1 MKTNHK
7 GYEILIEQDNNP
19 INPRMENANLGN
31 MLCKHRRYSL
41 GDENNI
47 SIQQIYHDVLD
58 MLNGKKK
65 DVVVLPLY
73 LYDHSGITMNTTGFS
88 CPWDSGLV
96 GCIYADYN
104 RIRSWYGVKKVTK
117 NLIEKVKDMFRSE
130 VKVYDNYISGN
141 VYCYTILKDNEEMDS
156 CGGYP
161 YEDALLEAKA
171 IVDNM
176 HSHKKMVTA

>member
-7 GYEILIEQDNNP
+7 GYEILIEQDDNP
-19 INPRMENANLGN
+19 INPRMENANLGR
-31 MLCKHRRYSL
+31 MLCKHRRYNL
-41 GDENNI
+41 GD
-47 SIQQIYHDVLD
+47 DVNANKDEVLN
-58 MLNGKKK
+58 MLAGKIK
-65 DVVVLPLY
+65 DVVALPLY

-88 CPWDSGLV
+88 CRWDSGLV

-104 RIRSWYGVKKVTK
+104 KIRSWYGVKKVTK

-130 VKVYDNYISGN
+130 VKEYDNYISGN

-176 HSHKKMVTA
+176 ASHKKMVTA

>member
-7 GYEILIEQDNNP
+7 GYEILIEQDDNP
-19 INPRMENANLGN
+19 INPRMENANLGI
-31 MLCKHRRYSL
+31 MLCKHRRYNL
-41 GDENNI
+41 GD
-47 SIQQIYHDVLD
+47 DVNANKDEVLN
-58 MLNGKKK
+58 MLAGKIK
-65 DVVVLPLY
+65 DVVALPLY

-88 CPWDSGLV
+88 CRWDSGMV

-104 RIRSWYGVKKVTK
+104 KIRSWYGVKKVTK

-130 VKVYDNYISGN
+130 VKEYDNYISGN
-141 VYCYTILKDNEEMDS
+141 VYSYTILKDNEEMDS

-176 HSHKKMVTA
+176 ASHKKMVTA

>member
-7 GYEILIEQDNNP
+7 GYEILIEQDDNP
-19 INPRMENANLGN
+19 INPRMENANLGI
-31 MLCKHRRYSL
+31 MLCKHRRYNL
-41 GDENNI
+41 GD
-47 SIQQIYHDVLD
+47 DVDANKDEVLN
-58 MLNGKKK
+58 MLAGKIK

-73 LYDHSGITMNTTGFS
+73 LLDHSGITMNTTGFS

-104 RIRSWYGVKKVTK
+104 KIRSWYGVKKVTK

-130 VKVYDNYISGN
+130 VKEYDNYISGN

-161 YEDALLEAKA
+161 YENALLEAKA

>member
-7 GYEILIEQDNNP
+7 GYEILIEQDDNP
-19 INPRMENANLGN
+19 INPRMENANLGI
-31 MLCKHRRYSL
+31 MLCKHRRYNL
-41 GDENNI
+41 GD
-47 SIQQIYHDVLD
+47 DVDANKDEVLN
-58 MLNGKKK
+58 MLAGKIK
-65 DVVVLPLY
+65 DVVALPLY

-88 CPWDSGLV
+88 CRWDSGMV

-104 RIRSWYGVKKVTK
+104 KIRSWYGVKKVTK

-130 VKVYDNYISGN
+130 VKEYDNYISGN
-141 VYCYTILKDNEEMDS
+141 VYGYVIKKDDEEMDS
-156 CGGYP
+156 CWGYS
-161 YEDALLEAKA
+161 YENALLEAKA

>member
-19 INPRMENANLGN
+19 INPRMENDNLGI
-31 MLCKHRRYSL
+31 MLCKHRRYNL
-41 GDENNI
+41 GD
-47 SIQQIYHDVLD
+47 DVDANKDEVLN
-58 MLNGKKK
+58 MLAGKIK

-88 CPWDSGLV
+88 CRWDSGLV

-104 RIRSWYGVKKVTK
+104 KIRSWYGVKKVTK
-117 NLIEKVKDMFRSE
+117 NLTEKVKDMFRSE
-130 VKVYDNYISGN
+130 VKEYDNYISGN

-161 YEDALLEAKA
+161 YEDALNEAKA

-176 HSHKKMVTA
+176 ASHKKMVTA

>member
-7 GYEILIEQDNNP
+7 GYEILIEQDDNP
-19 INPRMENANLGN
+19 INPRMENANLGR
-31 MLCKHRRYSL
+31 MLCKHRRYNL
-41 GDENNI
+41 GD
-47 SIQQIYHDVLD
+47 DVNANKDEVLN
-58 MLNGKKK
+58 MLAGKIK

-88 CPWDSGLV
+88 CRWDSGLV

-104 RIRSWYGVKKVTK
+104 KIRSWYGVKKVTK

-130 VKVYDNYISGN
+130 VKEYDNYISGN

-176 HSHKKMVTA
+176 ASHKKMVTA

>member
-1 MKTNHK
+1 MKTDYK
-7 GYEILIEQDNNP
+7 GYEILIEQDDNP
-19 INPRMENANLGN
+19 INPRMENTNLGI
-31 MLCKHRRYSL
+31 MLCKHRRYNL
-41 GDENNI
+41 GD
-47 SIQQIYHDVLD
+47 DVNANKDEVLN
-58 MLNGKKK
+58 MLAGKIK

-73 LYDHSGITMNTTGFS
+73 LLDHSGITMNTTGFS
-88 CPWDSGLV
+88 CPWDSGMV

-104 RIRSWYGVKKVTK
+104 KIRSWYGVKKVTK
-117 NLIEKVKDMFRSE
+117 NLIEKVKDTFRNE
-130 VKVYDNYISGN
+130 VKAYADYISGN

>member
-7 GYEILIEQDNNP
+7 GYEILIEQDEHP
-19 INPRMENANLGN
+19 VNPREDGTNLGN
-31 MLCKHRRYSL
+31 MLCKHRRYNL
-41 GDENNI
+41 GD
-47 SIQQIYHDVLD
+47 DVNANKDEVLN
-58 MLNGKKK
+58 MLAGKIK

-73 LYDHSGITMNTTGFS
+73 LYDHSNITMNTTGFS
-88 CPWDSGLV
+88 CPWDSGMV

-104 RIRSWYGVKKVTK
+104 KIRSWYGVKKVTK
-117 NLIEKVKDMFRSE
+117 KLIEKVKDTFRSE
-130 VKVYDNYISGN
+130 VKAYADYISGN
-141 VYCYTILKDNEEMDS
+141 VYSYTILKDNEEMDS

-161 YEDALLEAKA
+161 YENALLEAKA

>member
-7 GYEILIEQDNNP
+7 GYEILIEQDANP
-19 INPRMENANLGN
+19 INPRMENANLGI
-31 MLCKHRRYSL
+31 MLCKHRRYNL
-41 GDENNI
+41 GD
-47 SIQQIYHDVLD
+47 DVDANKDEVLN
-58 MLNGKKK
+58 MLAGKIK

-88 CPWDSGLV
+88 CRWDSGMV

-104 RIRSWYGVKKVTK
+104 KIRSWYGVKKVTK

-130 VKVYDNYISGN
+130 VKEYDNYISGN

-161 YEDALLEAKA
+161 YENALLEAKA